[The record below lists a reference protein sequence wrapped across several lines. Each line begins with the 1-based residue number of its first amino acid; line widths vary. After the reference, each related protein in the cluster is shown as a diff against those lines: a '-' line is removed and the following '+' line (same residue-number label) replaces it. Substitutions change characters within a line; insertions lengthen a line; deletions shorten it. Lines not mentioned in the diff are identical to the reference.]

1 MSAAPS
7 RPTTSVD
14 WRVRTATRARL
25 LLNDNTLTA
34 AAMVQLVAGVITSKL
49 AATLLGA
56 AGVGTYALVQAVA
69 NIVALCALG
78 TGEALVRETGRRRSP
93 SPPAAWR
100 PSSDFGAM
108 LRGAE
113 LAGLASLSTVAVA
126 VLLFN
131 RPLAR
136 LLFGSG
142 DAGRE
147 LLLLAVAAGIT
158 FGWVTLQV
166 NSMVAQRR
174 VRRVSLALALGAA
187 STPVVAM
194 IGFRAWGV
202 AGIGRV
208 HLLAMLASLLTTG
221 FVVWGRTATV
231 TPTSSLRSSLA
242 EIPGLLRYGVPHV
255 LGTLFTAS
263 MLLIVPMVVAARQG
277 VDAAGFYRAAA
288 TVAAGMATLFTF
300 ELNGDFSARIA
311 EAATD
316 RRAFTAAIV
325 THLRR
330 LLVRGAV
337 VVGALSVAAPVLVP
351 VLYDRGFEPTT
362 RILPLVLV
370 GQLLGLV
377 AMTLNIAIGARH
389 GGGWML
395 LNATIGGS
403 ATVLAVALVE
413 SLFAVGF
420 MFVVGQAV
428 FLGVCALSILIRDAH
443 RPAHDHA
450 VATDG

>member
-7 RPTTSVD
+7 RPAVPAD
-14 WRVRTATRARL
+14 RTARARV

-78 TGEALVRETGRRRSP
+78 TGEALVRESGRRRSAP
-93 SPPAAWR
+93 TPP
-100 PSSDFGAM
+100 DFGAM

-113 LAGLASLSTVAVA
+113 LAGLASLSVVAVSA
-126 VLLFN
+126 LVLN

-136 LLFGSG
+136 LLFG
-142 DAGRE
+142 AGNGGRQVF
-147 LLLLAVAAGIT
+147 LLAVAAGIT

-187 STPVVAM
+187 STPLVAL

-208 HLLAMLASLLTTG
+208 HLIAMLASLLTTG
-221 FVVWGRTATV
+221 AVVWGRTAKV
-231 TPTSSLRSSLA
+231 TPSSSLRA
-242 EIPGLLRYGVPHV
+242 AVDEIPALLRYGVPHV

-277 VDAAGFYRAAA
+277 VDGAGFYRAAA
-288 TVAAGMATLFTF
+288 TIAAGMATLFTF
-300 ELNGDFSARIA
+300 ELNGDFSARVA
-311 EAATD
+311 EVATD
-316 RRAFTAAIV
+316 RQAFITVIGAQ
-325 THLRR
+325 LRR
-330 LLVRGAV
+330 LLLRGVAV
-337 VVGALSVAAPVLVP
+337 VAALSLAAPVIVP
-351 VLYDRGFEPTT
+351 VLYDKGFEPTT
-362 RILPLVLV
+362 QLLPLILV

-377 AMTLNIAIGARH
+377 AMTLNIGIGARH
-389 GGGWML
+389 GGGAML
-395 LNATIGGS
+395 LNAALGGC
-403 ATVLAVALVE
+403 ATVTAVATVD
-413 SLFAVGF
+413 SLPSVGF
-420 MFVVGQAV
+420 MFVAGQTV
-428 FLGVCALSILIRDAH
+428 FLVACGVSVVLRDRG
-443 RPAHDHA
+443 RPAH
-450 VATDG
+450 VGMATADS